1 MLKTTVHET
10 HGNYQRVLSKKIMEM
25 VKQLF
30 NVSLVY
36 LWDPVLVC
44 LYIIIFL
51 FGLQQV
57 VAPVCT
63 FDVHHKP
70 LGLHLSCQFPS

>member
-1 MLKTTVHET
+1 MVNYSHIKNYPTKRVEIEMLKTTVHET

-36 LWDPVLVC
+36 L
-44 LYIIIFL
+44 
-51 FGLQQV
+51 
-57 VAPVCT
+57 
-63 FDVHHKP
+63 
-70 LGLHLSCQFPS
+70 